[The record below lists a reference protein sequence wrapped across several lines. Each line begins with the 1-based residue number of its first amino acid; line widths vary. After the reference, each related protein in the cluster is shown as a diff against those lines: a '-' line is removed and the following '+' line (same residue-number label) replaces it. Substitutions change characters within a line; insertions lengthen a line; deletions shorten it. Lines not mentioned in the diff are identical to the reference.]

1 VAASAGAPSLLS
13 GFPFQGS
20 GGRAAPASRRRT
32 PKPSGPHNKLD
43 RSAVV
48 APDPERDPTATTSK
62 YWGVNWDTGQRR
74 WKAGY
79 NDANGKS
86 RTLGYFDTE
95 EAAAHAVNAAIG
107 ALPPDVQRRRHTNP
121 VVDGRL
127 VPKPRA
133 ACAHNRKRR
142 REEPAAPPPAAP
154 PQKRVSAP
162 PPERDEPDSDAEGFR
177 AAAGL
182 ALACLDAV
190 EQD

>member
-1 VAASAGAPSLLS
+1 M
-13 GFPFQGS
+13 
-20 GGRAAPASRRRT
+20 
-32 PKPSGPHNKLD
+32 
-43 RSAVV
+43 
-48 APDPERDPTATTSK
+48 
-62 YWGVNWDTGQRR
+62 
-74 WKAGY
+74 
-79 NDANGKS
+79 
-86 RTLGYFDTE
+86 
-95 EAAAHAVNAAIG
+95 
-107 ALPPDVQRRRHTNP
+107 
-121 VVDGRL
+121 
-127 VPKPRA
+127 PKPRA